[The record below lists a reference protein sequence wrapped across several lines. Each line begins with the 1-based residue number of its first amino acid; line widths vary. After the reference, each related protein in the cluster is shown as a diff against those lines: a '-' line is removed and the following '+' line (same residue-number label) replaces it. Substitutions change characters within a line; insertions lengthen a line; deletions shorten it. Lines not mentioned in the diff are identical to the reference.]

1 MRPIMLR
8 SCFHPQLLNF
18 IVQRRIDLLESLI
31 LSMQIC
37 YFECLSLCINGRSV
51 GGVLLEKR
59 IRRKL
64 HFRE

>member
-18 IVQRRIDLLESLI
+18 IAQRRIDLLESLI

-37 YFECLSLCINGRSV
+37 CFECLPLCIDGRSV